1 MKKEDI
7 VNMFCGQFPE
17 DYYAMAKVTKLYGDG
32 LYNWDEKGGH
42 FKWRRER
49 IAEMPTEA
57 ILKLYNQ
64 IQEWNKGEK
73 KIPKKKILAE
83 VRMKKCYC
91 GCPICGYNEVAEED
105 LYCAKCGI
113 KLQNGW

>member
-7 VNMFCGQFPE
+7 VNMFCGQLPE
-17 DYYAMAKVTKLYGDG
+17 NYYVLEKVYKLYGDRP
-32 LYNWDEKGGH
+32 YKWNEKVGH
-42 FKWRRER
+42 FEWKRER
-49 IAEMPTEA
+49 IAEMPTET
-57 ILKLYNQ
+57 ILELYNQ
-64 IQEWNKGEK
+64 IQDWNKGEE

-91 GCPICGYNEVAEED
+91 ECPICGYNEVAEED

-113 KLQNGW
+113 RLQNGW